1 MADKGAIRGRVWDAL
16 EESGAARFP
25 FPPHGRI
32 TNFTGAEAA
41 AERAMDLPE
50 LAGSEAVKANP
61 DAPQLPL
68 RRALLEADTTVYM
81 AAPRLRDEEPFLEL
95 DPAEIDDTGAA
106 PTVSH
111 AGTYGRRVP
120 PEALSTVDAIVV
132 GSVAVTESG
141 ERIGKGEGYSD
152 LEFAMLRAFGL
163 VDDGTTVVTTV
174 HELQVV
180 DDDVGAEAHDV
191 PVDVVCTPERTVRTD
206 AEGGKPT
213 GIDWERLSED
223 RIEEIPVLERL
234 RPE

>member
-1 MADKGAIRGRVWDAL
+1 MADKDAIRGRVWDAL

-50 LAGSEAVKANP
+50 LSGAEAVKANP

-95 DPAEIDDTGAA
+95 DPAEVDDTDAA

-120 PEALSTVDAIVV
+120 PEALSVVDAIVV

-152 LEFAMLRAFGL
+152 LEFAMLRAFSL

-180 DDDVGAEAHDV
+180 NDDVGAEAHDV

>member
-1 MADKGAIRGRVWDAL
+1 MADKGAIREHVWDAL

-95 DPAEIDDTGAA
+95 DPAEIDDTDAA

-120 PEALSTVDAIVV
+120 PEALSAVDAIVV

>member
-1 MADKGAIRGRVWDAL
+1 MADKGAIRKRVWDAL

-95 DPAEIDDTGAA
+95 DPADIDDTDAA

-111 AGTYGRRVP
+111 AGTHGRRVP
-120 PEALSTVDAIVV
+120 PEALSAVDAIVV

-163 VDDGTTVVTTV
+163 VGDGTTVITTV

>member
-1 MADKGAIRGRVWDAL
+1 MADKGAIRKRVWDAL

-95 DPAEIDDTGAA
+95 DPADIDDTDAA

-111 AGTYGRRVP
+111 AGTHGRRVP
-120 PEALSTVDAIVV
+120 PEALSAVDAIVV

-163 VDDGTTVVTTV
+163 VDDGTTVITTV

-206 AEGGKPT
+206 AEGGKPI

>member
-1 MADKGAIRGRVWDAL
+1 MADKGAIRKRVWDAL

-32 TNFTGAEAA
+32 TNFAGAEAA

-50 LAGSEAVKANP
+50 LSGAEAVKANP

-95 DPAEIDDTGAA
+95 DPADIDDTDAA

-111 AGTYGRRVP
+111 AGTHGRRVP
-120 PEALSTVDAIVV
+120 PEALSAVDAIVV

-163 VDDGTTVVTTV
+163 VDDGTTVITTV